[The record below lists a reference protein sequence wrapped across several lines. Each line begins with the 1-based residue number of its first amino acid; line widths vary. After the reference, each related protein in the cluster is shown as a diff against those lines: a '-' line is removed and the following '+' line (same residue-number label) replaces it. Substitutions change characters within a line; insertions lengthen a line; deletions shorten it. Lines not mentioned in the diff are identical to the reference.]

1 MTYEFAVIDT
11 PLGPAHALAR
21 DGRLCA
27 LALATKPP
35 RASSPLARLNAL
47 DVRRVSDPAG
57 AATALAAYFRGD
69 LDALD
74 AIAVDPIGTDFQR
87 RVWAA
92 LRTIPHGETTSYGVL
107 ARRLGMPTASRAVGA
122 ANGAN
127 PIWIVVPC
135 HRVIGASGA
144 LTGYAGG
151 LDVKRW
157 LLEHERAAYARAHSG
172 AQVALDF
179 TAMPAAAAAHTDA

>member
-1 MTYEFAVIDT
+1 MIYEHAAIPT
-11 PLGPAHALAR
+11 PLGPAEALAR

-27 LALATKPP
+27 LRLTAMRP
-35 RASSPLARLNAL
+35 RPSSIFARLRSL
-47 DVRRVSDPAG
+47 DVRESRDPAG
-57 AATALAAYFRGD
+57 IASALDAYFRGD
-69 LDALD
+69 VRAVDALD
-74 AIAVDPIGTDFQR
+74 VDPDGTEFQR

-92 LRTIPHGETTSYGVL
+92 LRTIPAGETTSYGAL
-107 ARRLGMPTASRAVGA
+107 ARTLGMPTASRAVGA

-151 LDVKRW
+151 LDVKRR
-157 LLEHERAAYARAHSG
+157 LLAHERDACARERELPFRSKI
-172 AQVALDF
+172 VAS
-179 TAMPAAAAAHTDA
+179 PALG

>member
-1 MTYEFAVIDT
+1 MTYEFAILDT

-27 LALATKPP
+27 LQLATKPF
-35 RASSPLARLNAL
+35 RASSPLSRVDRLGARTT
-47 DVRRVSDPAG
+47 RDPAG
-57 AATALAAYFRGD
+57 VRTALAAYFDGD
-69 LDALD
+69 VRAVERLQ
-74 AIAVDPIGTDFQR
+74 VDPEGTDFQQ

-92 LRTIPHGETTSYGVL
+92 LRRIPAGATTSYGAI
-107 ARRLGMPTASRAVGA
+107 ARELDMPTASRAVGA

-157 LLEHERAAYARAHSG
+157 LLAHEQGQRPLAA
-172 AQVALDF
+172 
-179 TAMPAAAAAHTDA
+179 MAAG

>member
-1 MTYEFAVIDT
+1 MTHEHTTIPT
-11 PLGPAHALAR
+11 PLGPAEALVR

-27 LALATKPP
+27 LRLGTMRP
-35 RASSPLARLNAL
+35 RATSTFSRLDRL
-47 DVRRVSDPAG
+47 DVREACDPAG
-57 AATALAAYFRGD
+57 VATALAAYFRGD
-69 LDALD
+69 VRAVDALD
-74 AIAVDPIGTDFQR
+74 VDPEGTPFQR

-92 LRTIPHGETTSYGVL
+92 LRTIPAGETTSYGAL
-107 ARRLGMPTASRAVGA
+107 ARALGMPTSACRAVGA

-151 LDVKRW
+151 LDVKRR
-157 LLEHERAAYARAHSG
+157 LLAHERGACARASQPG
-172 AQVALDF
+172 LPFPIPSMQA
-179 TAMPAAAAAHTDA
+179 

>member
-1 MTYEFAVIDT
+1 MTYEYTTIDT
-11 PLGPAHALAR
+11 PFGPALALAR

-27 LALATKPP
+27 LQLATKPP
-35 RASSPLARLNAL
+35 RPSCILSRLDRLDARPA
-47 DVRRVSDPAG
+47 RDPAG
-57 AATALAAYFRGD
+57 VARALAAYFAGD
-69 LDALD
+69 LRAVESLE
-74 AIAVDPIGTDFQR
+74 VDPDGTPFQL

-92 LRTIPHGETTSYGVL
+92 LRAIPAGETTSYGAL
-107 ARRLGMPTASRAVGA
+107 ARTIGMPTSACRAVGA

-151 LDVKRW
+151 LDVKRR
-157 LLEHERAAYARAHSG
+157 LLDHERGQQR
-172 AQVALDF
+172 L
-179 TAMPAAAAAHTDA
+179 PAAAAG

>member
-1 MTYEFAVIDT
+1 MTYEHAAIDT
-11 PLGPAHALAR
+11 PLGTAHALAR

-27 LALATKPP
+27 LQLATTTLRFP
-35 RASSPLARLNAL
+35 SILARLDQLETRPAL
-47 DVRRVSDPAG
+47 DPAG
-57 AATALAAYFRGD
+57 VATALAAYFAGD
-69 LDALD
+69 RHALD
-74 AIAVDPIGTDFQR
+74 AIDVDPDGTPFQQ

-92 LRTIPHGETTSYGVL
+92 LRTIPSGTTRSYGGI
-107 ARRLGMPTASRAVGA
+107 ARTIGMPTASRAVGA

-135 HRVIGASGA
+135 HRVIGASGK

-157 LLEHERAAYARAHSG
+157 LLDHERATRPAVAGTATQLSLG
-172 AQVALDF
+172 A
-179 TAMPAAAAAHTDA
+179 

>member
-1 MTYEFAVIDT
+1 MIYEFATIDT
-11 PLGPAHALAR
+11 PLGPARALAR

-27 LALATKPP
+27 LQLATMAP
-35 RASSPLARLNAL
+35 RTTSILARLDGLGA
-47 DVRRVSDPAG
+47 RPARDPAG
-57 AATALAAYFRGD
+57 VTTALAAYFRGD
-69 LDALD
+69 IQAVD
-74 AIAVDPIGTDFQR
+74 AIDVDPDGTPFQR

-92 LRTIPHGETTSYGVL
+92 LRTIPAGETTSYGAI
-107 ARRLGMPTASRAVGA
+107 ARAIGLPSASRAVGA

-151 LDVKRW
+151 LDVKRR
-157 LLEHERAAYARAHSG
+157 LLVHEQEWRTPSLPLLAVR
-172 AQVALDF
+172 
-179 TAMPAAAAAHTDA
+179 

>member
-1 MTYEFAVIDT
+1 MTWEFTTIDT
-11 PLGPAHALAR
+11 PLGTAHALAR
-21 DGRLCA
+21 NGKLCA
-27 LALATKPP
+27 LQLATM
-35 RASSPLARLNAL
+35 RVRTSSPLARLDAL
-47 DVRRVSDPAG
+47 VARRTADPAG
-57 AATALAAYFRGD
+57 VVTALEAYFRGD

-74 AIAVDPIGTDFQR
+74 AIEVDPIGTEFQR

-92 LRTIPHGETTSYGVL
+92 LRTIPHGETTSYGTL
-107 ARRLGMPTASRAVGA
+107 ARTLGSPTASRAVGA

-157 LLEHERAAYARAHSG
+157 LLEHERAACSRARSVARAS
-172 AQVALDF
+172 
-179 TAMPAAAAAHTDA
+179 